1 MSEGPKK
8 EEKNEEKRREKDEKE
23 DEKRKGWDE
32 KWRRDRV
39 NAFMWALVLIW
50 GALVILAETTDYAK
64 DHFPSWWEGWAVF
77 FAGAGAV
84 LLLTSFYRVLVPE
97 HRRSVAGNVI
107 IGLVLLG
114 IGLGSLISWNYIWV
128 IILIVIAIMILLRA
142 FVPRR
147 RS

>member
-1 MSEGPKK
+1 MSEGPKR

-39 NAFMWALVLIW
+39 NAFMWAAVLIW
-50 GALVILAETTDYAK
+50 GALVILAEATGYAK
-64 DHFPSWWEGWAVF
+64 DNFSSWWEGWAVF
-77 FAGAGAV
+77 FAGAGAI
-84 LLLTSFYRVLVPE
+84 LLLTTFYRVLVPE
-97 HRRSVAGNVI
+97 HRRSMAGNVI

-142 FVPRR
+142 FVSGRR
-147 RS
+147 T

>member
-1 MSEGPKK
+1 MSEGHKR
-8 EEKNEEKRREKDEKE
+8 EEKNEEKKREKDEKE

-39 NAFMWALVLIW
+39 NAFMWAAVLIW
-50 GALVILAETTDYAK
+50 GALVILAETTGYRK
-64 DHFPSWWEGWAVF
+64 HFSWWEGWAVF
-77 FAGAGAV
+77 FTGAGAI
-84 LLLTSFYRVLVPE
+84 LLLASLYRVLVPE

-142 FVPRR
+142 FVPKR
-147 RS
+147 